1 MPRLMQVEAFPEEH
15 RVAVRAVAAAM
26 AADGRNPDEYTAE
39 VYPGA
44 RGLLEVSARHDS
56 HPADWHGRGA
66 ACRPFS
72 VARYTTTTG
81 RGLRIFGIR

>member
-56 HPADWHGRGA
+56 HPADGHGRGD
-66 ACRPFS
+66 ACGRCC
-72 VARYTTTTG
+72 VARYSPRTG
-81 RGLRIFGIR
+81 RVLRIFGIR